1 MVELD
6 YQVQSISLGLYL
18 KSCNLS
24 SIQFEWKSK
33 CFPLYKVINQTF
45 KFWKFF
51 FLALDINLK
60 ERFIR
65 R

>member
-24 SIQFEWKSK
+24 SIQFGMEKQMFSTLQSNK
-33 CFPLYKVINQTF
+33 PNLQILEI
-45 KFWKFF
+45 FF
-51 FLALDINLK
+51 SSPWY
-60 ERFIR
+60 
-65 R
+65 

>member
-6 YQVQSISLGLYL
+6 YRVQSISLGLYL

-24 SIQFEWKSK
+24 SIQFGMEKQMFSTLQSNK
-33 CFPLYKVINQTF
+33 PNLQILEI
-45 KFWKFF
+45 F